1 MTVRPGAGL
10 WQDVAVKQGNEYSFE
25 IRVRRPDGAPAS
37 NVALSFEAVAGGKL
51 IAITDQNVNTSTIET
66 GTGWSVIRVSAVA
79 VTSTMRVL
87 IRTSSIDN
95 KEATSIDISGASMW
109 RSGSMRFCVD
119 GVQVFP
125 GRIGLQF

>member
-1 MTVRPGAGL
+1 
-10 WQDVAVKQGNEYSFE
+10 
-25 IRVRRPDGAPAS
+25 
-37 NVALSFEAVAGGKL
+37 VALSFEAVAGGKL

-109 RSGSMRFCVD
+109 RSKR
-119 GVQVFP
+119 
-125 GRIGLQF
+125 